1 MTETAAGSGADD
13 LAHALAACL
22 ANGGYAD
29 AHVSGLRKL
38 TGGSTHDTWA
48 FDLDY
53 MADGARLSAPLI
65 LRRNLSTQSLDM
77 EPQAEFAL
85 LGWLHDQGL
94 PVAKPVY
101 CDHEGGVLGMP
112 FVIAQRIIGT
122 DLRKA
127 LAQGRAGP
135 DRRAIGAE
143 LASLQASVHA
153 IDASQ
158 CPSGI
163 FDPADPAGEVRR
175 WTAPLLA
182 GNTAASPLLRS
193 AIAWLEANVPD
204 VSRIAIVHGDFK
216 ANNILW
222 SEQGRPVI
230 LDWELAHPGDP
241 LEDLAWTMLWSTD
254 DDIVCGLLSPDDF
267 IAAYEIASGNQVD
280 RHRLFYWQLYA
291 LVKLCGILRSGS
303 GTASDADDLGPGHAL
318 LSRGSIALEAAIADY
333 MIAIAGGVAA

>member
-1 MTETAAGSGADD
+1 MTEPVASRDTGSLGAS
-13 LAHALAACL
+13 LAACL
-22 ANGGYAD
+22 ADEGYAG
-29 AHVSGLRKL
+29 ANVSGLRKL

-53 MADGARLSAPLI
+53 AGDSGRHSVPLI

-85 LGWLHDQGL
+85 LCWLHDHGL

-101 CDHEGGVLGMP
+101 CDPEGGGLGMP

-127 LAQGRAGP
+127 LASGRASQG
-135 DRRAIGAE
+135 RRAIGVE
-143 LASLQASVHA
+143 LVTLQAKVHA

-163 FDPADPAGEVRR
+163 FDPADPVAEVRR
-175 WTAPLLA
+175 WTVPLLA
-182 GNTAASPLLRS
+182 EKPAASPLLRS
-193 AIAWLEANVPD
+193 AITWLEANVPD
-204 VSRIAIVHGDFK
+204 VPRAAIIHGDFK

-222 SEQGRPVI
+222 SEDGHPVI
-230 LDWELAHPGDP
+230 LDWELAHLGDP
-241 LEDLAWTMLWSTD
+241 LEDLAWTMLWTTE

-267 IAAYEIASGNQVD
+267 IAAYENASGAKVD

-291 LVKLCGILRSGS
+291 LVKLCVILRSGS
-303 GTASDADDLGPGHAL
+303 GTASDSSSLGPGHAL

-333 MIAIAGGVAA
+333 MFAIAGGVAA